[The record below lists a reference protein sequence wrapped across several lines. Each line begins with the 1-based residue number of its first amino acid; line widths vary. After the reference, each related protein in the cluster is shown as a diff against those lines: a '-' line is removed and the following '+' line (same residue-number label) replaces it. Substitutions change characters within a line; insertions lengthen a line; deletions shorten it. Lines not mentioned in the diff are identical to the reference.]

1 MQDYIETIP
10 QNLIDFFLVTVFS
23 LLIGLSQ
30 RRINLQSG
38 SKKFFGSDR
47 TFTLIGILG
56 FILYILDPKCMML
69 YAGGGIILGLLL
81 AMNYAFKMYHFK
93 RYGITAIII
102 AFLTYSLAPLV
113 ITQPMW
119 LTLLV
124 VVTILLITEMKE
136 TFVNFAKKLN
146 NDEFTNLAKFIL
158 IIGIVL
164 PMLPDEPII
173 EGISLT
179 PYRIWLA
186 TVVISTISYSSYLL
200 HKFVFPKS
208 GIILSG
214 ILGGIYSSTATVI
227 ILAKKCK
234 VAPEEDVREYAAAVM
249 AAISMMYVRVLVLL
263 SIFNQELFNELL
275 IYFVIMMIICAVIA
289 AFIHLYKRKKFISNE
304 DVEETKVDENPLE
317 FRVALL
323 FALLFVIFTIITKYT
338 IEYFGTQ
345 GLNVLSIIVG
355 VTDITPFLLNL
366 FEGGYNVSNTAI
378 GMATFHAIISSN
390 VSKVFFGIA
399 FSGNRKAFSRLLLI
413 ALGFIVVFNIV
424 LLFFM

>member
-1 MQDYIETIP
+1 MLEYIETLP
-10 QNLIDFFLVTVFS
+10 KNLIDFFLVTVFS

-30 RRINLQSG
+30 RKINLQAKV
-38 SKKFFGSDR
+38 KKFFGSDR

-56 FILYILDPKCMML
+56 FILYILEPECMML
-69 YAGGGIILGLLL
+69 YAGGGIILGVLLCV
-81 AMNYAFKMYHFK
+81 NYGFKLFHFK
-93 RYGITAIII
+93 RYGITSIII

-136 TFVNFAKKLN
+136 TFINFAKQLN
-146 NDEFTNLAKFIL
+146 NDEFINLAKFIL

-164 PMLPDEPII
+164 PMLPDTPII

-179 PYRIWLA
+179 PYKIWLA
-186 TVVISTISYSSYLL
+186 TVIITTISYASYLL

-234 VAPEEDVREYAAAVM
+234 AAPEEHVREYAVAVM
-249 AAISMMYVRVLVLL
+249 AAISTMYLRVLVLV
-263 SIFNQELFNELL
+263 SIFNQELFAKLAIFFIIMIVVCAATAL
-275 IYFVIMMIICAVIA
+275 FLYF
-289 AFIHLYKRKKFISNE
+289 YKRTKKLISE
-304 DVEETKVDENPLE
+304 EATETKVDENPLE

-323 FALLFVIFTIITKYT
+323 FAALFVIFTIITQYT

-345 GLNVLSIIVG
+345 GLTILSLIVG
-355 VTDITPFLLNL
+355 VTDITPFLLTL
-366 FEGGYNVSNTAI
+366 FGGGYDVSNTAI
-378 GMATFHAIISSN
+378 GMATFYSIISSN

-399 FSGNRKAFSRLLLI
+399 FSGNRKSFSRLLLI
-413 ALGFIVVFNIV
+413 ALGFIVVLNILL
-424 LLFFM
+424 LLFM